1 MEKYESK
8 QVKINKPASMVYMS
22 ISDFNNF
29 TPMLQDKVDDW
40 NVDGDTCSFKIK
52 GFPARL
58 RIMEKTPCECIK
70 ITGDEGSP
78 FEFFFWIQLKQIAD
92 NDTRMKL
99 TMHVKLN
106 MMMKMM
112 VGKKLEKGI
121 DEMAEKMAEAF
132 NNIPG

>member
-1 MEKYESK
+1 MEKYVSK
-8 QVKINKPASMVYMS
+8 QVKINKPASLVYTLM
-22 ISDFNNF
+22 SDFNNF
-29 TPMLQDKVDDW
+29 TPMVQDKVEDW
-40 NVDGDTCSFKIK
+40 HVEGDTCSFKVK
-52 GFPARL
+52 GFTACL
-58 RIMEKTPCECIK
+58 RMLDKTPYECIK

-92 NDTRMKL
+92 NDTRMRL
-99 TMHVKLN
+99 TIHIKLN

-121 DEMAEKMAEAF
+121 DDMAEKIAEAF